1 MRERGRQKLAE
12 MRTEIILEA
21 KIADTF
27 EYRKDWDLGFVTVE
41 DKNWGINGSR
51 VAVVKRCMSQTRSI

>member
-1 MRERGRQKLAE
+1 